1 MTTDQ
6 ALNKVFCLLDRVQ
19 ADPSSGLACQAELS
33 RAIARLEQEEVQVP
47 RALLDLN
54 ARLAAERRAFEA
66 QEADFDN
73 MPV

>member
-6 ALNKVFCLLDRVQ
+6 ALTKVFSLLDRVQ
-19 ADPSSGLACQAELS
+19 ADPSSGMSCQAELS
-33 RAIARLEQEEVQVP
+33 RAVACLEAAEVDVP
-47 RALLDLN
+47 PALHDLC
-54 ARLAAERRAFEA
+54 AKLAAERRAFEA

>member
-6 ALNKVFCLLDRVQ
+6 ALTKVFTLLDRVQ
-19 ADPSSGLACQAELS
+19 ADPASGMACEAELS
-33 RAIARLEQEEVQVP
+33 RAVTCLEKADVEVP
-47 RALLDLN
+47 AALRHLC

-66 QEADFDN
+66 READFDN

>member
-6 ALNKVFCLLDRVQ
+6 ALTKVFSLLDRVK
-19 ADPSSGLACQAELS
+19 ADPATAMSCQAELS
-33 RAIARLEQEEVQVP
+33 RAIACLEQADVDVP
-47 RALLDLN
+47 PALHDLC
-54 ARLAAERRAFEA
+54 AKLAAERRAYEA

>member
-6 ALNKVFCLLDRVQ
+6 ALSKVFSLLDRVQ
-19 ADPSSGLACQAELS
+19 SDPSSGMACQAELS
-33 RAIARLEQEEVQVP
+33 RAIACLEKADVDVP
-47 RALLDLN
+47 RALHDLC